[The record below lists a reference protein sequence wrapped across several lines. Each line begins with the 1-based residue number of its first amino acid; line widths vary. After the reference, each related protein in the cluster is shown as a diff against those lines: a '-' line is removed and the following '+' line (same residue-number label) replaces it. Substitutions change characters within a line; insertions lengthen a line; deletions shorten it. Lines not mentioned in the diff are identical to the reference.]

1 MGSIKYFKSLD
12 GRNAFEVKCDEILL
26 RAVYHRTK
34 EGDSQRNFLNIDHF
48 GNGLI
53 SRKFKRTFILYLIEK
68 GYELENRN
76 GFFIWAFVFG
86 YSYVI
91 INSNFVE

>member
-34 EGDSQRNFLNIDHF
+34 EDDSQRNFLNIDHF
-48 GNGLI
+48 GNALI
-53 SRKFKRTFILYLIEK
+53 SRQFKRAFALYLIGK

-76 GFFIWAFVFG
+76 GFLYGLF
-86 YSYVI
+86 YSVTAML
-91 INSNFVE
+91 

>member
-1 MGSIKYFKSLD
+1 MGWEALNILKVSTEEMLLNLNAMKYCYV
-12 GRNAFEVKCDEILL
+12 N
-26 RAVYHRTK
+26 HRTK